1 MSVLPLEAAIA
12 REDDLRPDVAA
23 GLELLARS
31 PALWPIGAGA
41 WSEVLACVRG
51 FAERW
56 DAQARAAG
64 WSTPELYS
72 LHRRAP
78 YANLAAMGAAFV
90 VARSGHRVVAVDETI
105 MLRSATGA
113 VSRIRRV
120 EAQADAVL
128 AWSVTAAGIEGRRR
142 RG

>member
-1 MSVLPLEAAIA
+1 MPSAAPLLSLLGDGAGVTP
-12 REDDLRPDVAA
+12 PDVAA

-31 PALWPIGAGA
+31 APLWPIGAGA
-41 WSEVLACVRG
+41 WSDVVACVRG

-64 WSTPELYS
+64 WSTLELYS
-72 LHRRAP
+72 LHHGAP

-105 MLRSATGA
+105 MLRSANGA
-113 VSRIRRV
+113 VLRIRRV
-120 EAQADAVL
+120 EPHADAVL
-128 AWSVTAAGIEGRRR
+128 AWRVR
-142 RG
+142 

>member
-12 REDDLRPDVAA
+12 RGDDLPADVAA

-31 PALWPIGAGA
+31 PALWPISAGA
-41 WSEVLACVRG
+41 WLDVIACVRG

-64 WSTPELYS
+64 WSTLELYS
-72 LHRRAP
+72 LHQRAP
-78 YANLAAMGAAFV
+78 YANLAAMGAAWV
-90 VARSGHRVVAVDETI
+90 VARSGHRVAAVDEAI

-120 EAQADAVL
+120 VLDPAAVL
-128 AWSVTAAGIEGRRR
+128 AWSL
-142 RG
+142 